1 MIKAFVC
8 DMDGTFLRSDHS
20 YDVELFKKVMTLL
33 EKQNKH
39 FIVASG
45 NQWRQIRSFF
55 EGVEDMISIVGE
67 NGAVILH
74 HDRVIHSMHFDPVVC
89 QDVLKSLK
97 QLNPI
102 YLCSGVNHSYVLNH
116 YPQPL
121 KEHIAL
127 YARNIQYVD
136 DYIVGDDPILKIAI
150 ICEKEKTQSIMNHL
164 QTQFPMVEVHS
175 SGLGS
180 IDVNPLG
187 VNKGVGLKRL
197 LQEMNLSLDE
207 CMAFG
212 DGGNDVS
219 MLEIVKEPRIMGNAP
234 DWMAQYGQIVPSN
247 EQQGAL
253 NTIYKELLKYE

>member
-8 DMDGTFLRSDHS
+8 DMDGTFLRKDHS
-20 YDVELFKKVMTLL
+20 YDVTLFKEVMTLMD
-33 EKQNKH
+33 KQNKH

-55 EGVEDMISIVGE
+55 KGVEDKISIVGE
-67 NGAVILH
+67 NGAVVLH
-74 HDRVIHSMHFDPVVC
+74 HNHVIHSIHFEPWIA
-89 QDVLKSLK
+89 QQVLESLK

-102 YLCSGVNHSYVLNH
+102 YICSGVHHSYVYNH
-116 YPQPL
+116 YPQAL

-136 DYIVGDDPILKIAI
+136 EYVVKDDPILKIAI
-150 ICEKEKTQSIMNHL
+150 ICEKERTESIISHL
-164 QTQFPMVEVHS
+164 ENQFPMVEVHS

-180 IDVNPLG
+180 IDINPMG
-187 VNKGVGLKRL
+187 VNKGVGLQRL

-219 MLEIVKEPRIMGNAP
+219 MLEIVKEPRVMSNAP
-234 DWMAQYGQIVPSN
+234 EWMVKYGQIVPSN
-247 EQQGAL
+247 EEQGAL
-253 NTIYKELLKYE
+253 HTIYKELLKYE

>member
-102 YLCSGVNHSYVLNH
+102 YLCSGVNHSMCSIITHNH
-116 YPQPL
+116 
-121 KEHIAL
+121 
-127 YARNIQYVD
+127 
-136 DYIVGDDPILKIAI
+136 
-150 ICEKEKTQSIMNHL
+150 
-164 QTQFPMVEVHS
+164 
-175 SGLGS
+175 
-180 IDVNPLG
+180 
-187 VNKGVGLKRL
+187 
-197 LQEMNLSLDE
+197 
-207 CMAFG
+207 
-212 DGGNDVS
+212 
-219 MLEIVKEPRIMGNAP
+219 
-234 DWMAQYGQIVPSN
+234 
-247 EQQGAL
+247 
-253 NTIYKELLKYE
+253 